1 MKIFSKKY
9 QSVYI
14 VGEKHRDLESNLEQQ
29 RGKMKDRE
37 TENLKEKQRKIE
49 GERARE

>member
-14 VGEKHRDLESNLEQQ
+14 VGEEHRDLESNLEQQ

-37 TENLKEKQRKIE
+37 ACNEKKERCME
-49 GERARE
+49 